1 MKGEVIVIQRILRK
15 VVTLPIVIYQYV
27 ISPFFPS
34 SCRFTPTC
42 SSYSKEAILKH
53 GVVKGIKLSIKRI
66 SRCHPWGD
74 SGFDPVP

>member
-1 MKGEVIVIQRILRK
+1 MEVKPSFIQNIMRK
-15 VVTLPIVIYQYV
+15 VVTAPIIIYQYV

-42 SSYSKEAILKH
+42 SSYTKDAITKH
-53 GVVKGIKLSIKRI
+53 GVIKGTKLSIKRI
-66 SRCHPWGD
+66 SRCHPWGS